1 MSESVKAALEMLEQ
15 QVKELGEIFA
25 QAGSDLNTV
34 AGVERVA
41 KWKTRT
47 NSLITQHLGPK
58 EGQQF
63 FNTLPG
69 PSFTNDLLE
78 ELGDEVDVYRT
89 YLAAMAK
96 ALKTQGGSATG

>member
-1 MSESVKAALEMLEQ
+1 MSQSVKAALDMLEQ
-15 QVKELGEIFA
+15 QVKELDVLFA

-47 NSLITQHLGPK
+47 TPLIAQHLGPK
-58 EGQQF
+58 EAQRF
-63 FNTLPG
+63 ANTRQG

-78 ELGDEVDVYRT
+78 ELSDEVDVYRSVLT
-89 YLAAMAK
+89 AMVK
-96 ALKTQGGSATG
+96 ELKIRSGP